1 MDVDAARTRRQ
12 AGAHPSNVCRR
23 CKKPGHWANNC
34 PMRYNVR
41 HITFE
46 EIEGY
51 YALAQD
57 GVSPEQQGE
66 PETQTEEREVTVQ
79 EGPGFGMASG

>member
-1 MDVDAARTRRQ
+1 M
-12 AGAHPSNVCRR
+12 
-23 CKKPGHWANNC
+23 
-34 PMRYNVR
+34 
-41 HITFE
+41 TFE